1 MKDEGYI
8 TVGKVDRKRR
18 TEHKGKNIDV
28 RPKTIT
34 MFSPT
39 GMASESLNTLVDDK
53 DYIDMEMDIED
64 YGSSNNFEFE
74 TGDNKDVDNRY
85 DFEKSE
91 DEEEFS
97 LEDSLTW
104 IAEEIENEKII
115 KKPNTGMRFIA
126 GIAFL
131 TGGIFLATRRISRNN

>member
-1 MKDEGYI
+1 M
-8 TVGKVDRKRR
+8 
-18 TEHKGKNIDV
+18 
-28 RPKTIT
+28 
-34 MFSPT
+34 
-39 GMASESLNTLVDDK
+39 NTLGDDK

-64 YGSSNNFEFE
+64 YGSSNNFEFKTE
-74 TGDNKDVDNRY
+74 DNEDIDNRY
-85 DFEKSE
+85 DFGNSD

-104 IAEEIENEKII
+104 IAEEIESEKII

-131 TGGIFLATRRISRNN
+131 TGGIFLATRRISRND

>member
-18 TEHKGKNIDV
+18 TEHKGRNIDV

-39 GMASESLNTLVDDK
+39 GIGGDSLNTLGDDK

-64 YGSSNNFEFE
+64 YGSSNNFEFKTE
-74 TGDNKDVDNRY
+74 DNEDIDNRY
-85 DFEKSE
+85 DFGNSD

-104 IAEEIENEKII
+104 IAEEIESEKII

-131 TGGIFLATRRISRNN
+131 TGGIFLATRRISRND